1 MVAPPGHLSPC
12 AQKACAVPGIAMN
25 EQEREAAEAKAGR
38 SSCIAEVTRALQC
51 GQNAQPPE
59 SQAAPAEESD
69 RIEGSELA
77 ASGGGVQA
85 PAERDSLTDPLIES
99 LVDGLLIGI
108 LADKLM
114 DRAVGIGNIVVAVY
128 ARNLSGYADG
138 PGTFIGKGLRG
149 SRHNLA
155 HHLPA
160 AVRDLEGAV
169 QSCHFNVAQA
179 ADRDHAAGTRLRGND
194 METAGIHLEAIG
206 GSHFAL
212 SMLQDH
218 VVAVEG
224 SERATGHFNFSS
236 FIQPQGRGGHIGL
249 DRAAIEQGRIAHDG
263 VAVDAEVTPRTRR
276 ANGSRSK
283 SKGGCCEEQTGCQ
296 VRLRDHDLPPIGK
309 VLPPFVL

>member
-85 PAERDSLTDPLIES
+85 PAERAKCSAALDDACRQVSSGPAIRAATGCAGHCASGLIHVGDVDHIHGAARCGRSRVDGTADRDSLTDPLIES

-236 FIQPQGRGGHIGL
+236 FIQ
-249 DRAAIEQGRIAHDG
+249 
-263 VAVDAEVTPRTRR
+263 
-276 ANGSRSK
+276 
-283 SKGGCCEEQTGCQ
+283 
-296 VRLRDHDLPPIGK
+296 
-309 VLPPFVL
+309 